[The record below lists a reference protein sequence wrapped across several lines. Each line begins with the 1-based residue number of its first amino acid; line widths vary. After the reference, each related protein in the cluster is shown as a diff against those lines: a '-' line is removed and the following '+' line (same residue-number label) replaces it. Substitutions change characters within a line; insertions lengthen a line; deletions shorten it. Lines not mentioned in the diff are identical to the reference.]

1 MKNKLIAYC
10 GIDCSKC
17 DAYIGTTT
25 NDQTLLATTAKL
37 WSELNG
43 VTITPEDL
51 RCEGCRT
58 NGIKTMYCSSLCKIK
73 QCAIS
78 KQYETCGNCEN
89 LEQCPMIASIAKF
102 HKDAIDNLKKEG
114 DE

>member
-10 GIDCSKC
+10 GIDCMKC

-43 VTITPEDL
+43 VTITPEEL
-51 RCEGCRT
+51 RCEGCKG
-58 NGIKTMYCSSLCKIK
+58 NGIKTYYCQAMCTIK
-73 QCAIS
+73 QCAIE
-78 KQYETCGNCEN
+78 KKYQNCGKCEK
-89 LEQCPMIASIAKF
+89 LEQCPKIASIAKF
-102 HKDAIDNLKKEG
+102 HKDVMDNLREEV
-114 DE
+114 D

>member
-1 MKNKLIAYC
+1 MKNELIAYC

-17 DAYIGTTT
+17 DAYIATTT
-25 NDQTLLATTAKL
+25 NDQTLLAKTAAY
-37 WSELNG
+37 WSKLNG

-58 NGIKTMYCSSLCKIK
+58 SGVKTMYCSSLCKIK

-78 KQYETCGNCEN
+78 KQYETCGNCKT
-89 LEQCPMIASIAKF
+89 LEQCPMITSIAKF
-102 HKDAIDNLKKEG
+102 HKDAIENLKKEG
-114 DE
+114 D